1 MKIFIFILIASLAGM
16 VFMALC
22 LHFSNYQRKRHACRD
37 RDPEECAGA
46 PQHDRSC
53 TILKFHNSEKKGKR
67 GNLHMATKG

>member
-1 MKIFIFILIASLAGM
+1 MAIFIFILIASLAGM

-46 PQHDRSC
+46 PQHDRPC
-53 TILKFHNSEKKGKR
+53 TGLKYYNRKYRLK
-67 GNLHMATKG
+67 L